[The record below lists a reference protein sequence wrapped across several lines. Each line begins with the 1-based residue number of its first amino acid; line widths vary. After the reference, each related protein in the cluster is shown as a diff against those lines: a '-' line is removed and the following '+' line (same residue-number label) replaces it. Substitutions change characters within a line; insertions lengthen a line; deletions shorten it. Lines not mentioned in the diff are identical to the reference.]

1 MHDAIE
7 LVPVRATP
15 HLGLPA
21 RAVEKAVEVDQV
33 ASISGLHLIQVQA
46 TLLASEIEAGDCI
59 EVDFDRRAVAYDG
72 LYLVEIDQGDG
83 GRWHCARRFQHIP
96 GENGIELW
104 GCNVSAERWAR
115 VPAEM
120 LSRITIHGEIRE
132 VFKPTSKRRQTG
144 EGTNCHPH

>member
-7 LVPVRATP
+7 LVPTRTAP
-15 HLGLPA
+15 HRGLPA
-21 RAVEKAVEVDQV
+21 RAVEQVVDV
-33 ASISGLHLIQVQA
+33 GELGPIFGLHLIQVQA

-83 GRWHCARRFQHIP
+83 SRWHCARRFQRIP
-96 GENGIELW
+96 GENGVELW

-115 VPAEM
+115 VPADM
-120 LSRITIHGEIRE
+120 LPRITIHGEIRD
-132 VFKPTSKRRQTG
+132 VFKPMSKQRRTG
-144 EGTNCHPH
+144 